1 MAKPAA
7 LPMPWIG
14 GGGITRIR
22 ASSITDSFSFKPTN
36 SERRSSPGPRALHSF
51 RIR

>member
-14 GGGITRIR
+14 GGGSTSAR
-22 ASSITDSFSFKPTN
+22 ASMIVANLSFSP
-36 SERRSSPGPRALHSF
+36 
-51 RIR
+51 